1 MLKYIRTM
9 YYQWLENLQKTT
21 WQIKSFMLFISKSLG
36 CQEITW
42 KGFWWLIKLTNSAQ
56 FCDFGNCVLVE
67 FYGYLIQAS
76 FTIFSSALQ
85 QNSRVH
91 PVSQAWY
98 DLYSSTLS
106 VKIFLP
112 ICVQIFL
119 WFVSKYFCPSVKHQ
133 PFSVFSAFNEM
144 RTFC

>member
-91 PVSQAWY
+91 PVSHTW
-98 DLYSSTLS
+98 DLTQTYS

-112 ICVQIFL
+112 FCVQIFL
-119 WFVSKYFCPSVKHQ
+119 SVITKYFCPSVHLT
-133 PFSVFSAFNEM
+133 FNAFSAFNKM
-144 RTFC
+144 RTIC